1 MALANQLT
9 QSSAVTL
16 GCVVVWSD
24 NCGGSVYLERKNTFL
39 EFTTDENKAI
49 KRGAYP
55 RSASA
60 DSHFR
65 SSGRSLQ
72 STAPPTNR
80 SSSPS
85 NRSIEWSSDN
95 EANHCISPSGSIS
108 TTAST
113 LSGRWADA
121 TWDHCESQGCFTT
134 MPAKSPMLPCVNES
148 QNEMRAHVVK
158 PRAKGEAASPVKTSR
173 KHNLKKLNKGGA
185 VAKDA
190 VTTLMIRGIPCSF
203 TQEALFAR
211 MDDAGLKDKFDFF
224 YLPRD
229 GNRNSNLGYAFI
241 NFVDP
246 YYAELCTTTFE
257 GVPLAPGRSQKVC
270 MVAPADI
277 QGLPSLWK
285 HFRRT
290 AVSRGVHGPMFLKV

>member
-1 MALANQLT
+1 MVLGNQYVM
-9 QSSAVTL
+9 SAAVSMDP
-16 GCVVVWSD
+16 VVVWSD
-24 NCGGSVYLERKNTFL
+24 NDAGRVYLEKKNTFL
-39 EFTTDENKAI
+39 EFSTEESKAL

-60 DSHFR
+60 DSHFH

-85 NRSIEWSSDN
+85 NRSMWSSEN
-95 EANHCISPSGSIS
+95 EAHRIAECVSPSSTVSTSASIRDYEYP
-108 TTAST
+108 
-113 LSGRWADA
+113 LM
-121 TWDHCESQGCFTT
+121 T
-134 MPAKSPMLPCVNES
+134 MPAKMAALPCVNES
-148 QNEMRAHVVK
+148 QNEK
-158 PRAKGEAASPVKTSR
+158 PRKPHGAKGETASQVRPR
-173 KHNLKKLNKGGA
+173 KHNLKKLNRGGA
-185 VAKDA
+185 VSKDA

-203 TQEALFAR
+203 SQEALIALL
-211 MDDAGLKDKFDFF
+211 DDAGLKAKYDFF

-246 YYAELCTTTFE
+246 YSAEICTNALE
-257 GVPLAPGRSQKVC
+257 GVPLAPGRSQKFC

-290 AVSRGVHGPMFLKV
+290 AVSRGAHGPMFLQV